1 MRLTESASSEAGSRA
16 KAPCWGRAMGAKVV
30 LADVM
35 EAAEERV
42 ASSLLRI
49 SDMMLCSTNLNK
61 IQALLAPQGA

>member
-1 MRLTESASSEAGSRA
+1 
-16 KAPCWGRAMGAKVV
+16 MGAKVV

-49 SDMMLCSTNLNK
+49 SDMMLCSTDLNK